1 MGPSLWQLV
10 VVLVIV
16 LLLFGTKKLRHIG
29 GDLGSAIKS
38 FRGAVKDGG
47 KKEEETTENS
57 VKLEDDPTGTVV
69 DEKVTN
75 KERDSA

>member
-1 MGPSLWQLV
+1 MGISLWQLLI
-10 VVLVIV
+10 VLVIV

-47 KKEEETTENS
+47 NEETTEKS
-57 VKLEDDPTGTVV
+57 VKLEEDPTGTVV
-69 DEKVTN
+69 DEEVTN